1 MATPAPALS
10 VPSVRTLAE
19 GAGWRVAEVTCR
31 AGPQDPIYQEQHD
44 WTCIAAV
51 LDGTFQYRAAHGQ
64 ALMTPGSLLLG
75 NAGTCF
81 ECGHAHGRG
90 DRCVTFQF
98 APDLVED
105 TAGALRGATGAEFRA
120 VRIPPLDRLLPLMA
134 RIRGLVRA
142 PDALRAEDLA
152 LSLAATVLALNQ
164 DTTEAPPDA
173 RHERRITQAVRL
185 IEARFTDK
193 LTIADL
199 ARAVG
204 MRRRQFASVFRQVTG
219 VTPYRYIL
227 HCRLVAAAG
236 RLRDGRSSVLEVAL
250 ETGFGDLSEFTR
262 RFHATFGHPPALY
275 RRGGR

>member
-1 MATPAPALS
+1 MATLAPALS

-19 GAGWRVAEVTCR
+19 GAGWRVAEVTCS
-31 AGPQDPIYQEQHD
+31 AGPQDPIFQERHD

-51 LDGTFQYRAAHGQ
+51 LDGTFQYLSEHGQ
-64 ALMTPGSLLLG
+64 ALMTPSSLLLG

-98 APDLVED
+98 APDVIED
-105 TAGALRGATGAEFRA
+105 TVGALHGATQADFRI

-142 PDALRAEDLA
+142 PDVLRAEDLA
-152 LSLAATVLALNQ
+152 LGLAATVLGLDQ
-164 DTTEAPPDA
+164 DATEVPPDA
-173 RHERRITQAVRL
+173 RYERRITDAVRL
-185 IEARFTDK
+185 IEARFADT

-199 ARAVG
+199 AKAVG

-236 RLRDGRSSVLEVAL
+236 RLRDGQSPVLEAAL

-262 RFHATFGHPPALY
+262 RFHATFGRPPAQY
-275 RRGGR
+275 RRGSR